1 MSSDMILENHSGH
14 CVKVDTDRKQAVADD
29 DLTPEM
35 RDALKAVANNVHR
48 LNAALRQ
55 AVEAGATV
63 ELRRR
68 ARVHSGD
75 GCWADQMTPLVLPKA
90 TH

>member
-1 MSSDMILENHSGH
+1 MKIDGQMTPQLRTALETVEQS
-14 CVKVDTDRKQAVADD
+14 VD
-29 DLTPEM
+29 E
-35 RDALKAVANNVHR
+35 

-63 ELRRR
+63 ELCRR

-75 GCWADQMTPLVLPKA
+75 GCWADQMAPVVVAKSA
-90 TH
+90 

>member
-1 MSSDMILENHSGH
+1 MSHQAMSHSHSGH
-14 CVKVDTDRKQAVADD
+14 CVAVDSEKEPAVANE
-29 DLTPEM
+29 DLTPEL
-35 RDALKAVANNVHR
+35 RDALKTVAHSVHR

-75 GCWADQMTPLVLPKA
+75 GCWADQMAPLVLPK
-90 TH
+90 TKQ

>member
-1 MSSDMILENHSGH
+1 MSTEAMSHTHSGH
-14 CVKVDTDRKQAVADD
+14 CVAVDTDRKPAIEDR
-29 DLTPEM
+29 DLTPAL
-35 RDALKAVANNVHR
+35 RDALRTVAHSVHR

-75 GCWADQMTPLVLPKA
+75 GCWADQMTPLVLPKPR
-90 TH
+90 H